1 MAVQHQR
8 TSVGAPEPTSGVTA
22 GDAPSA
28 DELDA
33 IAHAPP
39 VVAVV
44 VTHDA
49 GPWLEECLGSLG
61 AQDYPNLSVLVVDAA
76 STVDPLPR
84 IADALPAAY
93 VRHLD
98 HNPGFGAAANE
109 VLDVVEGAA
118 FYALCH
124 DDIALDPSAIRAL
137 VEEAFR
143 SNAGVVGPKLVSWR
157 APRKLLQVGLSADK
171 VGVITPLVER
181 GELDQEQHDRVRD
194 VFAIPGGC
202 TLVRADLFASLGGF
216 DPAITFLGDD
226 LDLCWRAHVAGARV
240 VVVPAARARHR
251 EELSSRRPVENR
263 RRLFARHRLRT
274 MLICYGPF
282 HLVRVLPQAVVFTLI
297 EVVYALAAGRV
308 AQSVDVLGAWSWNLR
323 RLGEI
328 RSRRR
333 ALRDVRGLR
342 DAEVRLLQGRGS
354 ARVTSFLR
362 GELGRGDRVRTS
374 LSEAGRGLAGSL
386 RAGPARLA
394 IVAWVIV
401 AALMLVGTRELIG
414 ERLPA
419 FAGLAQLDRGPLS
432 LLREYASGWRSAGL
446 GSQSPAPSAF
456 ALLGLAGTVLLG
468 AMGVLQQLL
477 VLGMLPVGLV
487 GLWYL
492 TRPLGSPR
500 ARAVGLVVYAVSP
513 LPYDALAR
521 GRWDGLL
528 LYAAAPW
535 ILARLLAATGDEPF
549 GARPGRAESTSGWR
563 SGLVPV
569 LSLGLLV
576 ALVAAF
582 VPLAMVIVPFVALAL
597 VIGSLLTGGT
607 RGSMRALATALG
619 ASGVALALHLP
630 WSLSFLP
637 ADGGGWAAMG
647 GISPLGSNDL
657 GIGELLRLETGRGG
671 LSALGWAIPLGGA
684 LALLI
689 GRQWRFAWAARLWMV
704 AVACW
709 ALVWA
714 GGRGLAGLPL
724 PSAEVL
730 VAPAAA
736 ALALAAA
743 MGMVAFERDLSGY
756 GFGLRQVAALVAAAG
771 VALATVPVAWAAVDG
786 DWDTPDSDFT
796 RTLSFMEDGEVTAR
810 GAFRVLWL
818 GSPEVLPVAGHRL
831 GDGLSYGL
839 STDGAPGIT
848 ERWAAPSDP
857 ATSLVAEALRL
868 AADGRTERLGR
879 LLGPLGV
886 RYVILA
892 EQAAPARSGTLRR
905 ALPEGVL
912 ATMAQQLDLRAVEV
926 DPALSIYENAAW
938 VPTRASL
945 ATEAADPEAVAAAVA
960 SADPFEATVGLD
972 LSASDPVLAEAHS
985 PTRFTGRVDPG
996 TVYLAESASP
1006 RWELRSSAGV
1016 AERAEAFGWAN
1027 AFPTSDGGD
1036 ATLRY
1041 RTSPLRWLAIAGQAA
1056 LWLAVVGV
1064 VLRSRRVPS
1073 GRS

>member
-1 MAVQHQR
+1 MV
-8 TSVGAPEPTSGVTA
+8 
-22 GDAPSA
+22 GDAFTDGSSPDGASEE
-28 DELDA
+28 ELDA
-33 IAHAPP
+33 LAHAPP

-49 GPWLEECLGSLG
+49 GPWLEECLASLG

-84 IADALPAAY
+84 IAAVLPAAY

-109 VLDVVEGAA
+109 VLEVVEGAS

-143 SNAGVVGPKLVSWR
+143 SNAGVVGPKLVSWG
-157 APRKLLQVGLSADK
+157 APRELLAVGLSSDK
-171 VGVITPLVER
+171 TGVLTPLVER

-194 VFAIPGGC
+194 VFAIPGAC

-216 DPAITFLGDD
+216 DPVITFLGDD

-240 VVVPAARARHR
+240 VVVPAARAQHR
-251 EELSSRRPVENR
+251 EELSSRRPVDDR

-274 MLICYGPF
+274 MLTCYGTF
-282 HLVRVLPQAVVFTLI
+282 HLVRVLPQAALFTLI
-297 EVVYALAAGRV
+297 EAVYALAAGRV
-308 AQSVDVLGAWSWNLR
+308 AQAVDVLGAWSWNAR

-333 ALRDVRGLR
+333 AMRDVRGLR

-374 LSEAGRGLAGSL
+374 LAEAGRGIAGSFQ
-386 RAGPARLA
+386 AGPRRLA
-394 IVAWVIV
+394 VVAWVVVIAV
-401 AALMLVGTRELIG
+401 VLVGTRELIG

-419 FAGLAQLDRGPLS
+419 FASLAELDRGPLS

-446 GSQSPAPSAF
+446 GSEAPAPSAL
-456 ALLGLAGTVLLG
+456 ALLGLAGMVLFG
-468 AMGVLQQLL
+468 GMGVLQQIL
-477 VLGMLPVGLV
+477 VLGALPAGLLGV
-487 GLWYL
+487 WRL
-492 TRPLGSPR
+492 TGSLGSPR
-500 ARAVGLVVYAVSP
+500 ARAVGLVVYAVVP

-535 ILARLLAATGDEPF
+535 ILSRLLAASGDEPF
-549 GARPGRAESTSGWR
+549 VRQGSRGGAGHGWR
-563 SGLVPV
+563 TLRAPI

-576 ALVAAF
+576 ALVSAF
-582 VPLAMVIVPFVALAL
+582 VPLVVVLVPFVALAL
-597 VIGSLLTGGT
+597 VIGSLFTGGT
-607 RGSMRALATALG
+607 RGPLRALVVALG
-619 ASGVALALHLP
+619 ASGAALVLHLP

-637 ADGGGWAAMG
+637 VDGGGWAAMG
-647 GISPLGSNDL
+647 GISPLGGNDL

-671 LSALGWAIPLGGA
+671 LSALGWAVPLAGA

-689 GRQWRFAWAARLWMV
+689 GRQWRFAWAARMWVV
-704 AVACW
+704 AVSCW

-714 GGRGLAGLPL
+714 GGRGLTGLPL

-756 GFGLRQVAALVAAAG
+756 GFGIRQVAALVAATG
-771 VALATVPVAWAAVDG
+771 VALATIPVAVAAVDG

-796 RTLSFMEDGEVTAR
+796 RTLAFMEEEEVTAA

-818 GSPEVLPVAGHRL
+818 GDAEVLPVAGHRL
-831 GDGLSYGL
+831 GEGLSYGL
-839 STDGAPGIT
+839 SSGGTPGID
-848 ERWAAPSDP
+848 ERWAAPADP
-857 ATSLVAEALRL
+857 STSLVGEGLRL
-868 AADGRTERLGR
+868 AANGRTERLGR

-886 RYVILA
+886 RYVVLA
-892 EQAAPARSGTLRR
+892 DQAAPARSGTVVRP
-905 ALPEGVL
+905 LPEGVL
-912 ATMAQQLDLRAVEV
+912 ATMAQQLDLEAVEV
-926 DPALSIYENAAW
+926 DPALSIYENTAW
-938 VPTRASL
+938 VPTRATL
-945 ATEAADPEAVAAAVA
+945 AASGVAPPVVAAAVA
-960 SADPFEATVGLD
+960 APSPFEATVGLD
-972 LSASDPVLAEAHS
+972 LSASTPALVDASS
-985 PTRFTGRVDPG
+985 PTRFSGSVDPG
-996 TVYLAESASP
+996 TLYLAETASP
-1006 RWELRSSAGV
+1006 RWELRSGGSV

-1027 AFPTSDGGD
+1027 AFSVADSGD

-1041 RTSPLRWLAIAGQAA
+1041 RTSPLRWLAITGQAA
-1056 LWLAVVGV
+1056 LWLVVIAL
-1064 VLRSRRVPS
+1064 VLRAGT
-1073 GRS
+1073 GRARSVDRS